1 MNHDPRFPLPDD
13 DAREWA
19 AQERALAEERA
30 GLAPAQGDPQLRS
43 YRLVAHA
50 LAQPLDAQLPPD
62 FARRVARQAARA
74 ARPADT
80 RLERN
85 LLVVLAATM
94 ALAALAATMMYG
106 AEWLPSLDLG
116 RSVCCWPNPGPG
128 RWPPAW
134 GCPGCPGAGCNTL
147 GSPPDAART
156 PYPGSGQAE
165 GPGCDV
171 ATPAAKVSPS

>member
-116 RSVCCWPNPGPG
+116 TVGVLLAKPWTWALAACLGLSRLSRGWLQHP
-128 RWPPAW
+128 RQPA
-134 GCPGCPGAGCNTL
+134 
-147 GSPPDAART
+147 
-156 PYPGSGQAE
+156 
-165 GPGCDV
+165 
-171 ATPAAKVSPS
+171 

>member
-13 DAREWA
+13 DAHEWS

-30 GLAPAQGDPQLRS
+30 GLAPEQSEPQLRS

-85 LLVVLAATM
+85 LLVALAAAM
-94 ALAALAATMMYG
+94 ALAALAATVLYG
-106 AEWLPSLDLG
+106 TQWLPSLDQGALG
-116 RSVCCWPNPGPG
+116 MLLARPWAWALAACLGLSRLSRSWLDHP
-128 RWPPAW
+128 RQPA
-134 GCPGCPGAGCNTL
+134 
-147 GSPPDAART
+147 
-156 PYPGSGQAE
+156 
-165 GPGCDV
+165 
-171 ATPAAKVSPS
+171 

>member
-13 DAREWA
+13 DAHEWS

-30 GLAPAQGDPQLRS
+30 GLAPEQGEPQLRS

-62 FARRVARQAARA
+62 FARRVARQAAKA

-80 RLERN
+80 RLERD
-85 LLVVLAATM
+85 LLVLLAAAM
-94 ALAALAATMMYG
+94 ALAALAVTVLYG

-116 RSVCCWPNPGPG
+116 AVGMV
-128 RWPPAW
+128 
-134 GCPGCPGAGCNTL
+134 L
-147 GSPPDAART
+147 GKPWVWALAACLGLSRLSRGWLHH
-156 PYPGSGQAE
+156 PQQP
-165 GPGCDV
+165 V
-171 ATPAAKVSPS
+171 